1 MSTTADRPASS
12 LPAASIPTA
21 SIPTAT
27 LAAAS
32 SAASDDARR
41 PSLLRRAA
49 LVAAAVPACALPVVW
64 GGGAAG
70 MLLTGYESDHRFHQL
85 TGQGVLTGVLW
96 LAGLLPLVVAGWRG
110 RRPSTAAGLQHLAFV
125 AASVVAGLFVPGPG
139 VVALALIIAVTGA
152 LVWAALPLRPRLR
165 NAVGALDPAL
175 APVAALTAALHVPFV
190 LGQRALQATST
201 DEHAQM
207 THYFDMAWVS
217 LVLVALAL
225 VAAVAGSARRLAVWS
240 TAGTLVIGLAR
251 FGFTGELSWS
261 CAAIALGIVGTVVAA
276 LRIRAV

>member
-1 MSTTADRPASS
+1 MSATADRIASS
-12 LPAASIPTA
+12 LPVPSTTAHASA
-21 SIPTAT
+21 D
-27 LAAAS
+27 L
-32 SAASDDARR
+32 RR
-41 PSLLRRAA
+41 PSVLRRVA
-49 LVAAAVPACALPVVW
+49 LVAAALPACALPVIW

-70 MLLTGYESDHRFHQL
+70 MLLTGFEPDHRFHQV

-125 AASVVAGLFVPGPG
+125 AASVIAGLSVPGDG

-165 NAVGALDPAL
+165 GAFGSLDPAL
-175 APVAALTAALHVPFV
+175 APVAALTAALYAPCA
-190 LGQRALQATST
+190 LAQRALQGTSH

-217 LVLVALAL
+217 LALVVLAV
-225 VAAVAGSARRLAVWS
+225 VAAVAGGARRLAVWS
-240 TAGTLVIGLAR
+240 TAGTLVVGAAR
-251 FGFTGELSWS
+251 LGFTGELPWS
-261 CAAIALGIVGTVVAA
+261 SAAIALGLAGTVVAVV
-276 LRIRAV
+276 RVRAV